1 MKILHHARRPEASRR
16 QAGTAAVELALML
29 PILIVFLTV
38 PIFFARCFWHYTVAQ
53 KAAQDAARYLS
64 TVSRSEMMSPTLATE
79 AAALATRIANLEMAE
94 LSPGSTI
101 LPPTVYCDDDNCG
114 ISSGNVPA
122 VVRVKIVF
130 NMYDS
135 IFGIVD
141 VGRYGIQITAN
152 AKVPYVGS

>member
-1 MKILHHARRPEASRR
+1 MKSSTRSRTSGSSR
-16 QAGTAAVELALML
+16 QQTGSAAVELALAL

-64 TVSRSEMMSPTLATE
+64 TVSRSEMMSPTLAGN
-79 AAALATRIANLEMAE
+79 AVSLAVQIAKLEMAE

-101 LPPTVYCDDDNCG
+101 ATPTAYCDDDNCG
-114 ISSGNVPA
+114 ISSGTVPD

-130 NMYDS
+130 NMFDS
-135 IFGIVD
+135 LFGIVD
-141 VGRYGIQITAN
+141 LGRYGLQITAN
-152 AKVPYVGS
+152 AKVPYVGG

>member
-1 MKILHHARRPEASRR
+1 MNTAHRSRESGGRR
-16 QAGTAAVELALML
+16 QQTGVAAVELALVL

-64 TVSRSEMMSPTLATE
+64 TVSRSEMMSPTLA
-79 AAALATRIANLEMAE
+79 ANAVSLAVQIARLEMAE

-101 LPPTVYCDDDNCG
+101 ATPTVYCDEDNCG
-114 ISSGNVPA
+114 ISAGTVPD

-130 NMYDS
+130 NMFDS
-135 IFGIVD
+135 VFGIVD
-141 VGRYGIQITAN
+141 IGRYGLQITAN